1 MRGGEG
7 RRRRAARLVAGGV
20 VGVAVWIG
28 RRRRLYAEPG
38 LRAFESAP
46 CFRELF
52 ESPADA
58 PRNVDR
64 PPIPKEAAAG
74 GRLRSEPRA
83 ADAAEV
89 DAGDRRL

>member
-1 MRGGEG
+1 MGDG
-7 RRRRAARLVAGGV
+7 RRLRTARLVAGGV
-20 VGVAVWIG
+20 LGAVVVLG
-28 RRRRLYAEPG
+28 RRRRPFSEPG
-38 LRAFESAP
+38 LRAFEDAP
-46 CFRELF
+46 CFREQYG
-52 ESPADA
+52 AGDTA
-58 PRNVDR
+58 RTVDR

>member
-1 MRGGEG
+1 MTGQEG
-7 RRRRAARLVAGGV
+7 KRRRGARLVAGGILGAV
-20 VGVAVWIG
+20 VVV
-28 RRRRLYAEPG
+28 RRRRRVFSEPG

-52 ESPADA
+52 ESPGDA

-64 PPIPKEAAAG
+64 PPIPKETAAG

>member
-1 MRGGEG
+1 MR
-7 RRRRAARLVAGGV
+7 LLAGGV
-20 VGVAVWIG
+20 VGGAVWIDR
-28 RRRRLYAEPG
+28 RRRRLTSAPG
-38 LRAFESAP
+38 LRAFEDAP

-52 ESPADA
+52 EPPADV

-64 PPIPKEAAAG
+64 PPIPKETAAG

>member
-1 MRGGEG
+1 VPGEG
-7 RRRRAARLVAGGV
+7 RRRRVARLVAGGV
-20 VGVAVWIG
+20 VGIAVVLG
-28 RRRRLYAEPG
+28 RRRRPYSEPG
-38 LRAFESAP
+38 LLAFEDAP

-52 ESPADA
+52 DPPAEA
-58 PRNVDR
+58 SRNVDR
-64 PPIPKEAAAG
+64 PPIPKETAAG